1 MPLEVDFW
9 KFNQN
14 RLCLPHIES
23 PPVASPWY
31 VRLEPSSYLGL
42 HPSAGS
48 PQDLRTNVPSTWS
61 ALTPILPSVAPT
73 YQSDLS
79 SMPHSQTHLPRAP
92 ALSSTLPYFIFFE
105 ALTSFW
111 DYLVYLFLYLV
122 FFCLSLHTRMQVS
135 WSLLIGAP
143 TLREREKLGRWKL
156 KYYLIPDKNE

>member
-61 ALTPILPSVAPT
+61 ALTSILPSVAPT

-122 FFCLSLHTRMQVS
+122 FFCLLFLFFSFITIEISLSFT
-135 WSLLIGAP
+135 LLAKTP
-143 TLREREKLGRWKL
+143 TPLTAQFHAF
-156 KYYLIPDKNE
+156 